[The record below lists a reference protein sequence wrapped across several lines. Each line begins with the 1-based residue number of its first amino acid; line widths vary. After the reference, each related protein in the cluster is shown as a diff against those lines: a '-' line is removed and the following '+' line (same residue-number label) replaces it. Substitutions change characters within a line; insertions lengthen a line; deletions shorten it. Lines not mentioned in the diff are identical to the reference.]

1 MRHLLLLRHAK
12 AERLQPGA
20 RDLDRILAARGRADA
35 KTLGGYLARHRPIP
49 DCAVVSPSARTRET
63 WALVAAAF
71 AKAPP
76 PVQFEERL
84 YDASPRA
91 ILDVV
96 KQTADDIG
104 TLLVIGHN
112 PGLQELATMLTASGD
127 VEARERLG
135 REFPTSALAMISL
148 AAASWSGVHARG
160 GRLEHFVTPEWLE
173 TAGD

>member
-12 AERLQPGA
+12 AERLQPGG
-20 RDLDRILAARGRADA
+20 RDLDRVLAARGRADA
-35 KTLGGYLARHRPIP
+35 KTLGTYLARHRPIP
-49 DCAVVSPSARTRET
+49 DRAVVSPSARTRET

-71 AKAPP
+71 AKPP
-76 PVQFEERL
+76 AARFEERL
-84 YDASPRA
+84 YDASA
-91 ILDVV
+91 QAVLEAV
-96 KQTADDIG
+96 KQTDDDIG

-112 PGLQELATMLTASGD
+112 PGLQELAAMLTASGD

-135 REFPTSALAMISL
+135 REFPTSALATIGF